1 MSQMNEINKD
11 LRELLAEARAIHLA
25 ASYNAIS
32 YEEAKKRVE
41 ATLKRLNEEGER
53 IAKEFG
59 VKHKKITFQNLGV
72 NLHKSTK

>member
-1 MSQMNEINKD
+1 MDDINKD

-25 ASYNAIS
+25 ASHNAIS

-53 IAKEFG
+53 IAKKFG
-59 VKHKKITFQNLGV
+59 VKHRKITFQNLGV
-72 NLHKSTK
+72 NLNKSSK